1 MSDQEQG
8 GIAVITVPPSHAA
21 KVQEFANSLLEE
33 QTPEVEG
40 YAALVKGVGDIGGG
54 MRPSVGSMSGPVIN
68 ALSGSDCSVTGPKF
82 KPNDFE
88 CGDED

>member
-1 MSDQEQG
+1 MSDTNQA
-8 GIAVITVPPSHAA
+8 GIAVITVPPAHAA

-33 QTPEVEG
+33 QSPDVEG
-40 YAALVKGVGDIGGG
+40 YGALIRGVGEVGGSIGGG
-54 MRPSVGSMSGPVIN
+54 ISGGPIISS
-68 ALSGSDCSVTGPKF
+68 LSGSDCSVTGPRL